1 MPRTALSLG
10 LALLMLAAPACV
22 RRTIAITST
31 PSEALVYVNEREVG
45 RTPCEVD
52 FLFYGEY
59 DVRLKLD
66 GYESIVGSGTA
77 SAPFWDFIGADLVSE
92 IAPLNLES
100 RVEWHFTFVPAD
112 GSFPSLFERARSM
125 RTAVLEDKSLADA
138 ETTSRAAAVNDG
150 KAAKQAPSMKPAEMG
165 SGEAQG
171 ALPGKGSAEVPVPP
185 TEVMPPVP

>member
-1 MPRTALSLG
+1 MRPSAIILG
-10 LALLMLAAPACV
+10 LALLIFAAPGCV
-22 RRTIAITST
+22 RRTISITST
-31 PSEALVYVNEREVG
+31 PSEALVFVNEREIG

-112 GSFPSLFERARSM
+112 DNFPSLFERARSM
-125 RTAVLEDKSLADA
+125 RTAVLEDKTLADA
-138 ETTSRAAAVNDG
+138 EVAVRAGTAPNA
-150 KAAKQAPSMKPAEMG
+150 KAAKPAPTMKPAEMG
-165 SGEAQG
+165 SGEDQG
-171 ALPGKGSAEVPVPP
+171 ALPGKGSADVPVPP
-185 TEVMPPVP
+185 TELMPPVP

>member
-1 MPRTALSLG
+1 
-10 LALLMLAAPACV
+10 MLAAAGCV
-22 RRTIAITST
+22 RRTISITST
-31 PSEALVYVNEREVG
+31 PSEALVFVNEREIG

-92 IAPLNLES
+92 MAPLDLES

-112 GSFPSLFERARSM
+112 DDFLSLFERARSM
-125 RTAVLEDKSLADA
+125 RTAVLEDRALA
-138 ETTSRAAAVNDG
+138 EV
-150 KAAKQAPSMKPAEMG
+150 APSGAAQSGQTAAQPPAPKVKPAEMG
-165 SGEAQG
+165 SDGAQG
-171 ALPGKGSAEVPVPP
+171 ALPSQGSPDQPVPP
-185 TEVMPPVP
+185 TELERPVP

>member
-1 MPRTALSLG
+1 MRPSALILG
-10 LALLMLAAPACV
+10 LALLTLAAPGCV
-22 RRTIAITST
+22 RRTISITST
-31 PSEALVYVNEREVG
+31 PSEALVFVNEREIG

-92 IAPLNLES
+92 MAPLDLES

-112 GSFPSLFERARSM
+112 ASFPSLLERAHSM
-125 RTAVLEDKSLADA
+125 RTAVLEDKTLADA
-138 ETTSRAAAVNDG
+138 ESAVRAGAAPNAN
-150 KAAKQAPSMKPAEMG
+150 AAKPAPTMKPAEMG

-171 ALPGKGSAEVPVPP
+171 ALPGKGSADVPVPP

>member
-138 ETTSRAAAVNDG
+138 ETTARAAAVNDG

>member
-1 MPRTALSLG
+1 
-10 LALLMLAAPACV
+10 MLAAPACV

-138 ETTSRAAAVNDG
+138 ETTARAAAVNDG

-185 TEVMPPVP
+185 TEVMPPIP